1 MMEQYSLNST
11 EYPVFTIGHSNHSPE
26 TFLQLLTGHGVE
38 EVVDVRSSPHSRY
51 SPQYNYDVLTEI
63 LDQAGISY
71 VFLGGE
77 LGGRPV
83 DRSCYDAEGRVLYD
97 RLADTDFFN
106 DGIGR
111 LIREA
116 DERRMALMCTEH
128 EPLACHRAV
137 LIAKALVERG
147 VAVNHILADGSLEK
161 HAITMGRLLDSFNLP
176 HNGDLFRSP
185 DEVLADAITRQAKK
199 IAYVGKAQPVYR
211 EAWEDMH

>member
-1 MMEQYSLNST
+1 MNST

-26 TFLQLLTGHGVE
+26 TFLELLSRHGVE

-51 SPQYNYDVLTEI
+51 SPQFNYNVLIEI
-63 LDQAGISY
+63 LDGAGIGY

-97 RLADTDFFN
+97 RLADTDLFN

-111 LIREA
+111 LVREA
-116 DERRMALMCTEH
+116 DERRMTLMCTEN
-128 EPLACHRAV
+128 EPLACHRAL

-147 VAVNHILADGSLEK
+147 VAVEHILADGSLEE
-161 HAITMGRLLDSFNLP
+161 HAITMERLMDNFKLP
-176 HNGDLFRSP
+176 HNGDLFRSR
-185 DEVLADAITRQAKK
+185 DEVLADALTRQAKK
-199 IAYVGKAQPVYR
+199 IAYVGKGQPGYR
-211 EAWEDMH
+211 EDWEYIH